1 MVKSSIIIV
10 VGKCFM
16 LTNKNLKETAF
27 NYCPQWSGVD
37 NQEID
42 CSIISMGAMS
52 HAIWRLPLEG
62 MASTNRNAQPLFQI
76 YESCYASKCS
86 TKGTALWKEPHR
98 LEVNKTIF
106 WRWDSYFKS
115 KHWFK

>member
-52 HAIWRLPLEG
+52 YVI
-62 MASTNRNAQPLFQI
+62 
-76 YESCYASKCS
+76 
-86 TKGTALWKEPHR
+86 
-98 LEVNKTIF
+98 
-106 WRWDSYFKS
+106 
-115 KHWFK
+115 